1 VTPAKPSGLLT
12 RRRGRLGPMAA
23 KKTPPAEPERR
34 HGNPPDSPWYS
45 TPKGKRVAKTRTL
58 TVDDETWA
66 DLAAL
71 AGAEGESR
79 SAWVTRV
86 VAEAKARA
94 AKKK

>member
-1 VTPAKPSGLLT
+1 VSPAAPSRRPP
-12 RRRGRLGPMAA
+12 RRRATLAPMAA

-45 TPKGKRVAKTRTL
+45 TPKDQRVAKTRTL
-58 TVDDETWA
+58 TVDDETWG